1 MKMKNYIMK
10 GKGLVISISLFH
22 LFTFSPLRA
31 QTPVYLDESKPIEQR
46 IDDALSRM
54 TLDEK
59 IAVIHAQSKFSSPGV
74 KRLGFPDLW
83 TDDGPHGVRPDVLW
97 DEWVQAGQT
106 NDSCVAFP
114 ALTCLAA
121 TWNPAMARLYGE
133 SLGEEALYRNKSV
146 MLGPGVNIYRTPLG
160 GRNFEYMGEDPWL
173 ASRMVV
179 PYIKGLQSKGVAAC
193 VKHYALNNDEEY
205 RHQVNVIISDRA
217 LHEIYLPAFK
227 AAVQEAEAWSIMG
240 AYNLYKDQHNCH
252 NDIMLNKILKQDWG
266 FDGVVIS
273 DWGGCHDTDE
283 AVRNGLD
290 LEFGTWTDGLTM
302 GKTNAYD
309 SYYLADAYKQGIKEG
324 KYSTKELDEKVR
336 RLLRLFYRT
345 TMRRDK
351 PFGFLCSDAHY
362 QAALEIAQQGIVL
375 LKNEGVKERRSKEG
389 RSKEEGVRSRKSA
402 PLLPIDLTKTK
413 RILVVGEN
421 AIKMMTV
428 GGGSSSL
435 KAQREILPL
444 DGIRAR
450 LNAQSSNLNAQSP
463 NLNAQSPTL
472 DYARGYVGDT
482 VQSYNGVTVGR
493 SLYETRSQEELT
505 AEAVAKAK
513 EADVVIFIGG
523 LNKSDHQDC
532 EGHDRLSYDLPYAQN
547 EAVEAILKVNP
558 RLVFVNI
565 SGNGAAL
572 PWIDKVPAVV
582 QAWFIGSEAGEA
594 IASVLFGDVN
604 PSGKLPFTWYA
615 SLQQCGAH
623 ALDAYPGTW
632 RADHKVIDEEYKEG
646 IYVGY
651 RWTDRLQANHKA
663 QNSKLK
669 TQSPLFAFGHGLSY
683 TTFKTGKLTADK
695 TTMSESDEITF
706 TIPVTN
712 TGTMAGAETVQLYI
726 SDREA
731 SVDRPVKELK
741 AFQKVF
747 LQPGETKQVSL
758 TIDKR
763 ALSFYD
769 EASSQWKA
777 EPGDF
782 EALAGTASDKIVS
795 RCSFV
800 LR

>member
-1 MKMKNYIMK
+1 MKK
-10 GKGLVISISLFH
+10 LTSICLSLM
-22 LFTFSPLRA
+22 TAVTTMA

-59 IAVIHAQSKFSSPGV
+59 IAVIHAQSKFSAPGV

-121 TWNPAMARLYGE
+121 TWNPRMARLYGE

-179 PYIKGLQSKGVAAC
+179 PYVRGLQSKGVAAC

-227 AAVQEAEAWSIMG
+227 AAVQEGEAWSIMG

-283 AVRNGLD
+283 AVKNGLD

-309 SYYLADAYKQGIKEG
+309 SYYLADAYKQGIREG
-324 KYSTKELDEKVR
+324 KYTTKELDDKVR
-336 RLLRLFYRT
+336 RLLRLYYRT
-345 TMRRDK
+345 TMKRDK
-351 PFGFLCSDAHY
+351 PFGFLCSDSHY

-375 LKNEGVKERRSKEG
+375 LKNDKIKKLKNEKVA
-389 RSKEEGVRSRKSA
+389 A

-435 KAQREILPL
+435 KVQREILPL
-444 DGIRAR
+444 DVLQAR
-450 LNAQSSNLNAQSP
+450 VAGLE
-463 NLNAQSPTL
+463 
-472 DYARGYVGDT
+472 YARGYVGDT
-482 VQSYNGVTVGR
+482 IQSYNGVTVGR
-493 SLYETRSQEELT
+493 SLYETRSQAELT
-505 AEAVAKAK
+505 AEAVEKAR
-513 EADVVIFIGG
+513 EADIVIFIGG

-547 EAVEAILKVNP
+547 EVIEAILKVNP
-558 RLVFVNI
+558 RLVYVNI

-572 PWIDKVPAVV
+572 PWLDKVPAVV

-615 SLQQCGAH
+615 SLDQCGAH
-623 ALDAYPGTW
+623 ALNAYPGVW
-632 RADHKVIDEEYKEG
+632 REDHKIIDEEYKEG
-646 IYVGY
+646 VFVGY
-651 RWTDRLQANHKA
+651 RWLDRLQANYKA
-663 QNSKLK
+663 QSSKLK
-669 TQSPLFAFGHGLSY
+669 VQSPLFAFGHGLSY
-683 TTFKTGKLTADK
+683 TTFKLGKLTADK
-695 TTMSESDEITF
+695 TTMTEGDEITF

-712 TGTMAGAETVQLYI
+712 TGSMAGAETVQLYI
-726 SDREA
+726 SDLEA
-731 SVDRPVKELK
+731 SVERPVKELK

-747 LQPGETKQVSL
+747 LQPGETQQVSL
-758 TIDKR
+758 TIDKG

-777 EPGDF
+777 EPGAF
-782 EALAGTASDKIVS
+782 EALVGTASDKIIS
-795 RCSFV
+795 RCSFT
-800 LR
+800 LQ

>member
-1 MKMKNYIMK
+1 MN
-10 GKGLVISISLFH
+10 LVKYNKQWVLRVIVAVILFTIHCSLF
-22 LFTFSPLRA
+22 TAVA
-31 QTPVYLDESKPIEQR
+31 QTPTYLDESKPLEQR

-97 DEWVQAGQT
+97 DEWEQAGQT

-114 ALTCLAA
+114 ALTCLTA
-121 TWNPAMARLYGE
+121 TWNPDLARLYGE

-146 MLGPGVNIYRTPLG
+146 MLGPGVNIFRTPLN

-179 PYIKGLQSKGVAAC
+179 PYVQGLQSKGVAAC

-205 RHQVNVIISDRA
+205 RHQVNVVVSDRA

-227 AAVQEAEAWSIMG
+227 AAVQEGGAWAIMG
-240 AYNLYKDQHNCH
+240 AYNLYKNQHNCH

-309 SYYLADAYKQGIKEG
+309 AYFLAAAYKKAILQG
-324 KYSTKELDEKVR
+324 KYSMKELDEKVR
-336 RLLRLFYRT
+336 RVLRLFYRT
-345 TMRRDK
+345 TMKRNK
-351 PFGFLCSDAHY
+351 PVGFLCSESHY
-362 QAALEIAQQGIVL
+362 DAALKIAQEGIVL
-375 LKNEGVKERRSKEG
+375 LKNGQWKMDNGKWA
-389 RSKEEGVRSRKSA
+389 A
-402 PLLPIDLTKTK
+402 PLLPLDLSKMK

-435 KAQREILPL
+435 KAQKEILPL
-444 DGIRAR
+444 DALQAR
-450 LNAQSSNLNAQSP
+450 IADLE
-463 NLNAQSPTL
+463 
-472 DYARGYVGDT
+472 YARGYVGDT

-493 SLYETRSQEELT
+493 SLYETRSQAELT
-505 AEAVAKAK
+505 AEAVEKAR

-547 EAVEAILKVNP
+547 EVIEAILKVNP
-558 RLVFVNI
+558 RLVYVNI
-565 SGNGAAL
+565 SGNPAAL
-572 PWIDKVPAVV
+572 PWIAKVPAVV

-594 IASVLFGDVN
+594 IASVLTGETN

-615 SLQQCGAH
+615 SLDQCGAH
-623 ALDAYPGTW
+623 ATGAYPGTW
-632 RADHKVIDEEYKEG
+632 RADRKIIDEEYKEG
-646 IYVGY
+646 LFVGY
-651 RWTDRLQANHKA
+651 RWTDKQIENRKSANRKS
-663 QNSKLK
+663 QV
-669 TQSPLFAFGHGLSY
+669 PLFPFGYGLSY
-683 TTFKTGKLTADK
+683 TTFKLGKPSCSVNGCVTAVP
-695 TTMSESDEITF
+695 TITSDDQITF
-706 TIPVTN
+706 TLPVTN
-712 TGTMAGAETVQLYI
+712 TGSVAGAETIQLYV
-726 SDREA
+726 SDLKS
-731 SVDRPVKELK
+731 SVERPVKELK
-741 AFQKVF
+741 AFRKVF

-758 TIDKR
+758 TIDR
-763 ALSFYD
+763 SALSFYND
-769 EASSQWKA
+769 QTGQWTA
-777 EPGDF
+777 EPGEF
-782 EALAGTASDKIVS
+782 KALIGTSSNNLISDYMFRLK
-795 RCSFV
+795 
-800 LR
+800 

>member
-1 MKMKNYIMK
+1 MITNKFLRIIVVAV
-10 GKGLVISISLFH
+10 LFTIHCSLF
-22 LFTFSPLRA
+22 TAIA
-31 QTPVYLDESKPIEQR
+31 QTPVYLDESKPLEQR
-46 IDDALSRM
+46 IDDALARM

-97 DEWVQAGQT
+97 DEWEQAGQT

-121 TWNPAMARLYGE
+121 TWNPDLARLYGE

-146 MLGPGVNIYRTPLG
+146 MLGPGVNIFRTPLN
-160 GRNFEYMGEDPWL
+160 GRNFEYMGEDPFL

-179 PYIKGLQSKGVAAC
+179 PYVQGLQSKGVAAC

-205 RHQVNVIISDRA
+205 RHQVNVVVSDRA

-227 AAVQEAEAWSIMG
+227 AAVQEGGAWAIMG
-240 AYNLYKDQHNCH
+240 AYNLYKNQHNCH

-309 SYYLADAYKQGIKEG
+309 AYYLAAAYKKAIQQG
-324 KYSTKELDEKVR
+324 KYSMKELDEKVR
-336 RLLRLFYRT
+336 RVLRLFYRT
-345 TMRRDK
+345 TMKRNK
-351 PFGFLCSDAHY
+351 PVGFLCSESHY
-362 QAALEIAQQGIVL
+362 DAALKIAQEGIVL
-375 LKNEGVKERRSKEG
+375 LKNGQWKMDNGKWA
-389 RSKEEGVRSRKSA
+389 A
-402 PLLPIDLTKTK
+402 PLLPLNLQKMK
-413 RILVVGEN
+413 HILVVGEN

-435 KAQREILPL
+435 KAQKEILPL
-444 DGIRAR
+444 DALQAR
-450 LNAQSSNLNAQSP
+450 IADLE
-463 NLNAQSPTL
+463 
-472 DYARGYVGDT
+472 YARGYVGDT

-493 SLYETRSQEELT
+493 SLYETRSQAELT
-505 AEAVAKAK
+505 AEAVEKAR

-547 EAVEAILKVNP
+547 EVIEAILKVNP
-558 RLVFVNI
+558 RLVYVNI
-565 SGNGAAL
+565 SGNPAAL
-572 PWIDKVPAVV
+572 PWITKVPAVV

-594 IASVLFGDVN
+594 IASVLTGETN

-615 SLQQCGAH
+615 SLDQCGAH
-623 ALDAYPGTW
+623 ATGAYPGTW
-632 RADHKVIDEEYKEG
+632 RADRKIIDEEYKEG
-646 IYVGY
+646 LFVGY
-651 RWTDRLQANHKA
+651 RWTDKQIENRKSANRKS
-663 QNSKLK
+663 QV
-669 TQSPLFAFGHGLSY
+669 PLFPFGHGLSY
-683 TTFKTGKLTADK
+683 TTFKLGKPSCSVNGCVTAVP
-695 TTMSESDEITF
+695 TITSDDQITF
-706 TIPVTN
+706 TLPVTN
-712 TGTMAGAETVQLYI
+712 TGSVAGAETIQLYV
-726 SDREA
+726 SDLKS
-731 SVDRPVKELK
+731 SVERPVKELK
-741 AFQKVF
+741 AFRKVF

-758 TIDKR
+758 TIDR
-763 ALSFYD
+763 SALSFYND
-769 EASSQWKA
+769 QTGQWTA
-777 EPGDF
+777 EPGEF
-782 EALAGTASDKIVS
+782 KALIGTSSNNLISDYMFRLK
-795 RCSFV
+795 
-800 LR
+800 

>member
-1 MKMKNYIMK
+1 MKKLITICLALMTAVPT
-10 GKGLVISISLFH
+10 L
-22 LFTFSPLRA
+22 A

-179 PYIKGLQSKGVAAC
+179 PYVKGLQSKGVAAC

-205 RHQVNVIISDRA
+205 RHQVNVVISDRA

-273 DWGGCHDTDE
+273 DWGGCHNTDE
-283 AVRNGLD
+283 AVKNGLD

-309 SYYLADAYKQGIKEG
+309 SYCLADAYKQGIKEG
-324 KYSTKELDEKVR
+324 KYTTKELDEKVR

-345 TMRRDK
+345 TMKKNK
-351 PFGFLCSDAHY
+351 PFGFLCSDSHY
-362 QAALEIAQQGIVL
+362 EAALKIAQEGIVL
-375 LKNEGVKERRSKEG
+375 LKNEKVKKSKGEKVAE
-389 RSKEEGVRSRKSA
+389 S
-402 PLLPIDLTKTK
+402 LLPIDVTKTK

-435 KAQREILPL
+435 KVQKEILPL
-444 DGIRAR
+444 DGI
-450 LNAQSSNLNAQSP
+450 NAQCSLLNIQC
-463 NLNAQSPTL
+463 

-482 VQSYNGVTVGR
+482 IQSYNGVTVGR
-493 SLYETRSQEELT
+493 SLYETRSKAELT
-505 AEAVAKAK
+505 DEAVAKAK

-547 EAVEAILKVNP
+547 EVIEAILKVNP
-558 RLVFVNI
+558 RLVYVNI

-572 PWIDKVPAVV
+572 PWLDKVPAVV

-615 SLQQCGAH
+615 DLNQCGAH
-623 ALDAYPGTW
+623 ALNAYPGTW
-632 RADHKVIDEEYKEG
+632 REDHKIIDEEYKEG
-646 IYVGY
+646 VFVGY
-651 RWTDRLQANHKA
+651 RWTDRLQAKK
-663 QNSKLK
+663 SKGEK
-669 TQSPLFAFGHGLSY
+669 VAKPLFAFGHGLSY
-683 TTFKTGKLTADK
+683 TTFKLGKMTADK
-695 TTMSESDEITF
+695 ASMTEGDEITF

-712 TGTMAGAETVQLYI
+712 TGSKAGAETVQLYI
-726 SDREA
+726 SDLEA
-731 SVDRPVKELK
+731 SVERPVKELK
-741 AFQKVF
+741 AFQKVY
-747 LQPGETKQVSL
+747 LQPGETRQVSL
-758 TIDKR
+758 TIDKG

-769 EASSQWKA
+769 EANSQWKA
-777 EPGDF
+777 ELGKF
-782 EALAGTASDKIVS
+782 EALAGTSSDKIVG
-795 RCSFV
+795 RCSFI
-800 LR
+800 LQ